1 MTRLLKTKLNIS
13 LLLLSITIM
22 MLAGCGKK
30 NSSTSSDY
38 YFRFTLSGKSYN
50 FKGYSYASFSQD
62 NGIYMAGVGSFQDQ
76 NVGTKNVASVL
87 IGSLSNIKE
96 GTYSGIIAPPSGGNT
111 PSIFFSY
118 IDDTGKTFGSLYD
131 DNATN
136 TVTVT
141 SLTGT
146 SIKGTF
152 SGKIYD
158 VLDPNASPMSFEG
171 DFYVKRVN

>member
-1 MTRLLKTKLNIS
+1 MIKTRLTVS

-22 MLAGCGKK
+22 IFAGCGKK
-30 NSSTSSDY
+30 DGSTSSDY
-38 YFRFTLSGKSYN
+38 YLRFTVSGKSFT
-50 FKGYSYASFSQD
+50 FKGYPYASFSQD
-62 NGIYMAGVGSFQDQ
+62 NGIYMAGIGSFQDQ
-76 NVGTKNVASVL
+76 GVGTKNVASVL
-87 IGSLSNIKE
+87 IGSLTAIKE
-96 GTYSGIIAPPSGGNT
+96 GTYSGLIAPPGGGNT

-158 VLDPNASPMSFEG
+158 MLDANASPMSFEG
-171 DFYVKRVN
+171 DFYVTRVN